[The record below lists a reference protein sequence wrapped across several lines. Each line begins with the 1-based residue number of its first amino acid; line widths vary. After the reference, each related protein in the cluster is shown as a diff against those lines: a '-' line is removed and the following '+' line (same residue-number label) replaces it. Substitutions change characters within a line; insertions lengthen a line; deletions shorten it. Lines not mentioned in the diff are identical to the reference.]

1 MIGAPKTRTTMAAAT
16 DAEFD
21 TLWDFNDPAGTEAKF
36 LTVRLTLGAA
46 EDHARLMDLDTQIA
60 RAQGLQGR
68 FADALAMLETVE
80 AALRPDEARAA
91 VRYQLE
97 FGRVLRSSGSPEA
110 ARPFF
115 ERAQALAEASGADRL
130 AVDARHMVALVEPDP
145 ARRVSLMLDDLEFA
159 AASGDPDAR
168 KWRGTLWNNIG
179 MAFHEMGDLGD
190 ALEAFE
196 TAAECWEEDDPKR
209 VLVAHWMVAWTLRLQ
224 GRLAEALATQEVL
237 ERAHQEAGTP
247 GPYVQ
252 EELGELHL
260 ALATGDDA
268 ENHRRLASDHFARAH
283 ALLQDELAADPER
296 LARMKR
302 LADGGDDA
310 APGTA

>member
-1 MIGAPKTRTTMAAAT
+1 MTAASDTAF
-16 DAEFD
+16 DA
-21 TLWDFNDPAGTEAKF
+21 LWDYNDPAASEARF
-36 LTVRLTLGAA
+36 MDVRQTLGAD
-46 EDHARLMDLDTQIA
+46 EDHARLMELDTQIA

-68 FADALAMLETVE
+68 FADALAMLEMVQG
-80 AALRPDEARAA
+80 ALRPDETRAA
-91 VRYQLE
+91 IRYQLE

-115 ERAQALAEASGADRL
+115 ERAQALAEAAGEDRF

-159 AASGDPDAR
+159 AASADPDAR
-168 KWRGTLWNNIG
+168 KWRGTLWTNIG
-179 MAFHEMGDLGD
+179 MAFHEIGDLDD

-196 TAAECWEEDDPKR
+196 TAAAAWEEDDPKR

-224 GRLAEALATQEVL
+224 GHLAEALATQEVL
-237 ERAHQEAGTP
+237 ERAHQQAGTP
-247 GPYVQ
+247 GAYVQ

-260 ALATGDDA
+260 ALATGADA
-268 ENHRRLASDHFARAH
+268 EDHRRLARGHFARAH
-283 ALLQDELAADPER
+283 GLLQEELAGDPDR

-302 LADGGDDA
+302 IADGDEDD
-310 APGTA
+310 

>member
-1 MIGAPKTRTTMAAAT
+1 MTTASDTAF
-16 DAEFD
+16 DA
-21 TLWDFNDPAGTEAKF
+21 LWDYNDPAASEARF
-36 LTVRLTLGAA
+36 LAVRQTLGAT
-46 EDHARLMDLDTQIA
+46 EDHARLMELDTQIA

-68 FADALAMLETVE
+68 FADALAMLETVQV
-80 AALRPDEARAA
+80 ALRAGETRAA

-115 ERAQALAEASGADRL
+115 ERAVALAEAAGEDRF

-145 ARRVSLMLDDLEFA
+145 GRRVSLMLDDLEFA
-159 AASGDPDAR
+159 AASADPDAR

-179 MAFHEMGDLGD
+179 MAFHEMGDLDD

-196 TAAECWEEDDPKR
+196 TAAGFWEEDDPKR

-237 ERAHQEAGTP
+237 ERAHQDAGTP
-247 GPYVQ
+247 GAYVQ

-260 ALATGDDA
+260 ALAIGPDA
-268 ENHRRLASDHFARAH
+268 EDHRRLARGHFARAH
-283 ALLQDELAADPER
+283 ALLQEDLAGDPDR

-302 LADGGDDA
+302 LADGGEDN
-310 APGTA
+310 

>member
-1 MIGAPKTRTTMAAAT
+1 MTTAGDTAF
-16 DAEFD
+16 DA
-21 TLWDFNDPAGTEAKF
+21 LWDYNDPAASEARF
-36 LTVRLTLGAA
+36 LAVRQTLGAA
-46 EDHARLMDLDTQIA
+46 EDHARLMELDTQIA

-68 FADALAMLETVE
+68 FADALAMLETVQV
-80 AALRPDEARAA
+80 ALRAGETRAA

-115 ERAQALAEASGADRL
+115 ERAVALAEAAGEDRF

-145 ARRVSLMLDDLEFA
+145 GRRVSLMLDDLEFA
-159 AASGDPDAR
+159 AASADSDAR

-179 MAFHEMGDLGD
+179 MAFHEMGDLDD

-196 TAAECWEEDDPKR
+196 TAAGFWEEDDPNR

-237 ERAHQEAGTP
+237 QRAHQAAGTQ

-252 EELGELHL
+252 EELGEVHL
-260 ALATGDDA
+260 ALATGADA
-268 ENHRRLASDHFARAH
+268 EDHRRLAREHFARAH
-283 ALLQDELAADPER
+283 GLLQEELAGDPDR

-302 LADGGDDA
+302 IADGDEDD
-310 APGTA
+310 

>member
-1 MIGAPKTRTTMAAAT
+1 MAVSTEADFEA
-16 DAEFD
+16 
-21 TLWDFNDPAGTEAKF
+21 LWNYNDPAGTEAQF
-36 LTVRLTLGAA
+36 LAVRQSLGAA
-46 EDHARLMDLDTQIA
+46 EDHARLMELDTQIA

-68 FADALAMLETVE
+68 FADALNMLETVQL
-80 AALRPDEARAA
+80 ALRPDETRAA
-91 VRYQLE
+91 LRYELE

-115 ERAQALAEASGADRL
+115 ERAAALAEAAGEDRF

-145 ARRVSLMLDDLEFA
+145 ARRISLMLDDLEFA
-159 AASGDPDAR
+159 AASSDPAAR

-179 MAFHEMGDLGD
+179 MAFHELGDLDD

-196 TAAECWEEDDPKR
+196 TAAGFWEEDDPR
-209 VLVAHWMVAWTLRLQ
+209 RALVGHWMVAWTLRLQ

-237 ERAHQEAGTP
+237 ERANQEAGTP
-247 GPYVQ
+247 APYVQ

-260 ALATGDDA
+260 ALATGPDA
-268 ENHRRLASDHFARAH
+268 EDHRRLARIHFARAYP
-283 ALLQDELAADPER
+283 LLQEELASDPDR

-302 LADGGDDA
+302 IADGDEDD
-310 APGTA
+310 

>member
-1 MIGAPKTRTTMAAAT
+1 MTTASDTAF
-16 DAEFD
+16 DA
-21 TLWDFNDPAGTEAKF
+21 LWDYNDPAASEARF
-36 LTVRLTLGAA
+36 LAVRQTLGAT
-46 EDHARLMDLDTQIA
+46 EDHARLMELDTQIA

-68 FADALAMLETVE
+68 FADALAMLETVQV
-80 AALRPDEARAA
+80 ALRAGETRAA

-115 ERAQALAEASGADRL
+115 ERAVALAEAAGEDRF

-145 ARRVSLMLDDLEFA
+145 ARRVSLMLDDLDFA
-159 AASGDPDAR
+159 AASADPDAR

-179 MAFHEMGDLGD
+179 MAFHEMGDLDD

-196 TAAECWEEDDPKR
+196 TAAGFWEEDDPNR

-237 ERAHQEAGTP
+237 QRAHQAAGTQ

-252 EELGELHL
+252 EELGEVHL
-260 ALATGDDA
+260 ALATGADA
-268 ENHRRLASDHFARAH
+268 EDHRRLAREHFARAH
-283 ALLQDELAADPER
+283 GLLQEELAGDPDR

-302 LADGGDDA
+302 IADGDEDD
-310 APGTA
+310 

>member
-1 MIGAPKTRTTMAAAT
+1 MTAASDTAF
-16 DAEFD
+16 DA
-21 TLWDFNDPAGTEAKF
+21 LWDYNDPAASEARF
-36 LTVRLTLGAA
+36 MEVRQTLGAP
-46 EDHARLMDLDTQIA
+46 EDHARLMELDTQIA

-68 FADALAMLETVE
+68 FADALAMLELIQTR
-80 AALRPDEARAA
+80 LLPDETRAA
-91 VRYQLE
+91 IRYQLE

-115 ERAQALAEASGADRL
+115 ERAQALAEAAGEDRF

-145 ARRVSLMLDDLEFA
+145 GRRVSLMLDDLEFA
-159 AASGDPDAR
+159 AESADPDAR

-179 MAFHEMGDLGD
+179 MAFHEMGDLVD

-196 TAAECWEEDDPKR
+196 TAAGFYEEDDPKR

-247 GPYVQ
+247 GAYVQ

-260 ALATGDDA
+260 ALATGPDA
-268 ENHRRLASDHFARAH
+268 EDHRRLARGHFARAH
-283 ALLQDELAADPER
+283 ALLHEELAADPDR

-302 LADGGDDA
+302 IADGDEED
-310 APGTA
+310 

>member
-1 MIGAPKTRTTMAAAT
+1 
-16 DAEFD
+16 
-21 TLWDFNDPAGTEAKF
+21 
-36 LTVRLTLGAA
+36 VRQTLGAA
-46 EDHARLMDLDTQIA
+46 EDHARLMELDTQIA

-68 FADALAMLETVE
+68 FADALAMLETVQV
-80 AALRPDEARAA
+80 ALRAGETRAA

-115 ERAQALAEASGADRL
+115 ERAVALAEAAGEDRF

-145 ARRVSLMLDDLEFA
+145 ARRVSLMLDDLDFA
-159 AASGDPDAR
+159 AASADPDAR

-179 MAFHEMGDLGD
+179 MAFHEMGDLDD

-196 TAAECWEEDDPKR
+196 TAAGFWEEDDPKR

-237 ERAHQEAGTP
+237 ERAHQDAGTP
-247 GPYVQ
+247 GAYVQ

-260 ALATGDDA
+260 ALAIGPDA
-268 ENHRRLASDHFARAH
+268 EDHRRLARGHFARAH
-283 ALLQDELAADPER
+283 ALLQEDLAGDPDR

-302 LADGGDDA
+302 LADGGEDN
-310 APGTA
+310 

>member
-1 MIGAPKTRTTMAAAT
+1 MTAASDTAF
-16 DAEFD
+16 DA
-21 TLWDFNDPAGTEAKF
+21 LWDYNDPAASEARF
-36 LTVRLTLGAA
+36 MEVRQTLGAP
-46 EDHARLMDLDTQIA
+46 EDHARLMELDTQIA

-68 FADALAMLETVE
+68 FADALAMLEMVE
-80 AALRPDEARAA
+80 AALRPDETRAA

-115 ERAQALAEASGADRL
+115 ERAQALAEASAEDRF

-145 ARRVSLMLDDLEFA
+145 GRRVSLMLDDLEFA
-159 AASGDPDAR
+159 AASADPDAR

-179 MAFHEMGDLGD
+179 MAFHEMGDLVD

-196 TAAECWEEDDPKR
+196 TAAGFWEEDAPDR

-237 ERAHQEAGTP
+237 ERAHQQAGTP

-260 ALATGDDA
+260 ALATGPDADD
-268 ENHRRLASDHFARAH
+268 HRRRARDHFARAYT
-283 ALLQDELAADPER
+283 LLRDELAGDPDR
-296 LARMKR
+296 LARMKGM
-302 LADGGDDA
+302 AEGGED
-310 APGTA
+310 

>member
-1 MIGAPKTRTTMAAAT
+1 MTAASDTAF
-16 DAEFD
+16 DA
-21 TLWDFNDPAGTEAKF
+21 LWDYNDPAASEARF
-36 LTVRLTLGAA
+36 LAVRQTLGAA
-46 EDHARLMDLDTQIA
+46 EDHARLMELDTQIA

-68 FADALAMLETVE
+68 FADALAMLETVQV
-80 AALRPDEARAA
+80 ALRAGETRAA

-115 ERAQALAEASGADRL
+115 ERAVALAEAAGEDRF

-145 ARRVSLMLDDLEFA
+145 GRRVSLMLDDLEFA
-159 AASGDPDAR
+159 AASADPDAR

-179 MAFHEMGDLGD
+179 MAFHEIGDLDD

-196 TAAECWEEDDPKR
+196 TAAGFWEEDDPKR

-237 ERAHQEAGTP
+237 ERAHQDAGTP
-247 GPYVQ
+247 GAYVQ

-260 ALATGDDA
+260 ALATGPDA
-268 ENHRRLASDHFARAH
+268 EDHRRLARGHFARAH
-283 ALLQDELAADPER
+283 ALLQEDLAGDPDR

-302 LADGGDDA
+302 LAEGDEDN
-310 APGTA
+310 

>member
-1 MIGAPKTRTTMAAAT
+1 MTAASDTAF
-16 DAEFD
+16 DA
-21 TLWDFNDPAGTEAKF
+21 LWDYNDPAASEARF
-36 LTVRLTLGAA
+36 MEMRQTLGAP
-46 EDHARLMDLDTQIA
+46 EDHPRLMELDTQIA

-68 FADALAMLETVE
+68 FADALAMLE
-80 AALRPDEARAA
+80 LIQGRLLPDEARAA
-91 VRYQLE
+91 IRYQLE

-115 ERAQALAEASGADRL
+115 ERAQALAEAAGEDRF

-145 ARRVSLMLDDLEFA
+145 GRRVSLMLDDLEFA
-159 AASGDPDAR
+159 DASSDPDAR

-179 MAFHEMGDLGD
+179 MAFHEMGDLDD

-196 TAAECWEEDDPKR
+196 TAAGAWEEDDPKR
-209 VLVAHWMVAWTLRLQ
+209 VLVGHWMIAWTLRLQ

-237 ERAHQEAGTP
+237 ERTHQAAGTS
-247 GPYVQ
+247 GAYVQ

-260 ALATGDDA
+260 ALATGADA
-268 ENHRRLASDHFARAH
+268 EDHRRLARGHFARAH
-283 ALLQDELAADPER
+283 GLLLEELAGDPDR

-302 LADGGDDA
+302 IADGDEDD
-310 APGTA
+310 

>member
-1 MIGAPKTRTTMAAAT
+1 MTTASDTAF
-16 DAEFD
+16 DA
-21 TLWDFNDPAGTEAKF
+21 LWDYNDPAASEARF
-36 LTVRLTLGAA
+36 LAVRQTLGAA
-46 EDHARLMDLDTQIA
+46 EDHARLMELDTQIA

-68 FADALAMLETVE
+68 FADALAMLETVQV
-80 AALRPDEARAA
+80 ALRAGETRAA

-115 ERAQALAEASGADRL
+115 ERAVALAEAAGEDRF

-145 ARRVSLMLDDLEFA
+145 ARRVSLMLDDLDFA
-159 AASGDPDAR
+159 AASADPDAR

-179 MAFHEMGDLGD
+179 MAFHEMGDLDD

-196 TAAECWEEDDPKR
+196 TAAGFWEEDDPKR

-237 ERAHQEAGTP
+237 ERAHQDAGTP
-247 GPYVQ
+247 GAYVQ

-260 ALATGDDA
+260 ALAIGPDA
-268 ENHRRLASDHFARAH
+268 EDHRRLARGHFARAH
-283 ALLQDELAADPER
+283 ALLQEDLAGDPDR

-302 LADGGDDA
+302 LADGGEDN
-310 APGTA
+310 

>member
-1 MIGAPKTRTTMAAAT
+1 MTTPTEANL
-16 DAEFD
+16 DA
-21 TLWDFNDPAGTEAKF
+21 LWDYDDPAGSETRF
-36 LTVRLTLGAA
+36 LALRLTLGAA
-46 EDHARLMDLDTQIA
+46 EDHGRLMELDTQIA

-68 FADALAMLETVE
+68 FADALTMLETVQV
-80 AALRPDEARAA
+80 ALRPEETRAA
-91 VRYQLE
+91 VRHQLE

-115 ERAQALAEASGADRL
+115 ERAVALAEAAGEDRL

-159 AASGDPDAR
+159 AASSDPDAR
-168 KWRGTLWNNIG
+168 KWRGSLWTNIG
-179 MAFHEMGDLGD
+179 MAFHEMGDLDD

-196 TAAECWEEDDPKR
+196 SAAGCWEEDDPKR

-224 GRLAEALATQEVL
+224 GRLDEALATQTVL
-237 ERAHQEAGTP
+237 ERAHHEAGTSD
-247 GPYVQ
+247 GYVQ

-260 ALATGDDA
+260 ALATGPDADD
-268 ENHRRLASDHFARAH
+268 HRRRARAHFANAH
-283 ALLQDELAADPER
+283 ALLQAELASDPDR

-302 LADGGDDA
+302 LAEGDEDV
-310 APGTA
+310 

>member
-1 MIGAPKTRTTMAAAT
+1 MTATSDAAF
-16 DAEFD
+16 DA
-21 TLWDFNDPAGTEAKF
+21 LWDYDDPAASEARF
-36 LTVRLTLGAA
+36 LDVRQTLGAPQ
-46 EDHARLMDLDTQIA
+46 DHARLMELDTQIA

-68 FADALAMLETVE
+68 FADALAMLEMVE
-80 AALRPDEARAA
+80 GALRPDETRAA

-115 ERAQALAEASGADRL
+115 ERAAAQAEAAGEDRF

-145 ARRVSLMLDDLEFA
+145 GKRISLMLDDLEFA
-159 AASGDPDAR
+159 AASVDLDAR

-179 MAFHEMGDLGD
+179 MAFHEMKDLD
-190 ALEAFE
+190 NALEAFE
-196 TAAECWEEDDPKR
+196 TAAASWEEDDPKR

-237 ERAHQEAGTP
+237 ERAHGAAGSA
-247 GPYVQ
+247 GGYVQ

-260 ALATGDDA
+260 ALALDVPDA
-268 ENHRRLASDHFARAH
+268 EDHRRAARIHFARAH
-283 ALLQDELAADPER
+283 ALLQKELAGDPDR
-296 LARMKR
+296 LERMKA
-302 LADGGDDA
+302 LSEDGEDHR
-310 APGTA
+310 